1 MQSWLSR
8 VAALLRSDRPSLTSN
23 MHFPEAPRLGASP
36 LQRAVGAVTRLWD
49 RWITDSSPQF
59 PGEEK
64 TQDVLV
70 IGFCAAFSL
79 IGWMMIMEG
88 VQQLSVAREMERWPT
103 AAGAI
108 VSVAVQQAGDGE
120 GTRWRPQI
128 TYTYQVGGHSVT
140 ATRITVGRDPS
151 IKNEGQARDY
161 VRKYLPQTPVR
172 VYYNPDEITDSVLEL
187 GTPRSA
193 HLNLTLGIALACV
206 GPVLFL
212 MIGTPLS
219 PRASEPCREPLGLTP
234 PSQQ

>member
-1 MQSWLSR
+1 MHSWLSR
-8 VAALLRSDRPSLTSN
+8 VAALLRSDRPGLSRR
-23 MHFPEAPRLGASP
+23 MHSPEAPRLGASP
-36 LQRAVGAVTRLWD
+36 MQRAMGAVTHLWH

-59 PGEEK
+59 LGEEK

-103 AAGAI
+103 ATGAI

-120 GTRWRPQI
+120 GTRLRPQI
-128 TYTYQVGGHSVT
+128 MYSYEVGGHSVT
-140 ATRITVGRDPS
+140 ATRITAGRGPS
-151 IKNEGQARDY
+151 IKDEEQARDY

-172 VYYNPDEITDSVLEL
+172 VYYNPEEITESVLEL

-212 MIGTPLS
+212 MIGSPLS
-219 PRASEPCREPLGLTP
+219 PRGSEPRREPLGLTP